1 MALVGAIVGYGI
13 ERLTGW
19 LDTGIGTAIGV
30 AIGVV
35 VYARLTDRS
44 KGK

>member
-1 MALVGAIVGYGI
+1 MALVGAIVGYAI